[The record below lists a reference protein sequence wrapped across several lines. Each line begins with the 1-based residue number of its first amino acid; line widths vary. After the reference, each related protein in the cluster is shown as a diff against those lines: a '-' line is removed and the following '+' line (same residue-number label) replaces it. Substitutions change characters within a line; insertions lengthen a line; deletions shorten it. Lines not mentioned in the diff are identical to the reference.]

1 MILLITTGM
10 GQIRHQKAGKS
21 DNKIAEYNFTTAQ
34 QKDSVKINIW
44 GEINNPG
51 VYYLDQPVDLIT
63 LISLAQGPTNNTNF
77 SNIKVINNQKDKIK
91 TIDITP
97 YINKGKD
104 IPIPQINHGS
114 TVILSRK
121 TSSKI
126 YQYLSW
132 TTRILSIFSIYFMI
146 RYYYISG

>member
-1 MILLITTGM
+1 M
-10 GQIRHQKAGKS
+10 GQIRNNSEISS
-21 DNKIAEYNFTTAQ
+21 DNKLAEYNFTTTRE
-34 QKDSVKINIW
+34 KDSVKINIW

-51 VYYLDQPVDLIT
+51 VYYLEGSVDLIT
-63 LISLAQGPTNNTNF
+63 LISLAQGPTKNTNF
-77 SNIKVINNQKDKIK
+77 SNIKIINKQKDIVR
-91 TIDITP
+91 TVDIAP
-97 YINKGKD
+97 YIKKGKD
-104 IPIPQINHGS
+104 IPIPEIKHGS
-114 TVILSRK
+114 TVVLSQK

>member
-1 MILLITTGM
+1 M
-10 GQIRHQKAGKS
+10 GQIRHQKARKS
-21 DNKIAEYNFTTAQ
+21 DNKIAEYNFTTTRK
-34 QKDSVKINIW
+34 KDSVKINIW

-51 VYYLDQPVDLIT
+51 VYYLEGSVDLIT
-63 LISLAQGPTNNTNF
+63 LISLAQGPTKNTNF
-77 SNIKVINNQKDKIK
+77 SNIKIINKQKDIVR
-91 TIDITP
+91 TVDIAP
-97 YINKGKD
+97 YIKKGKD
-104 IPIPQINHGS
+104 IPIPEIKHGS
-114 TVILSRK
+114 TVVLSQK